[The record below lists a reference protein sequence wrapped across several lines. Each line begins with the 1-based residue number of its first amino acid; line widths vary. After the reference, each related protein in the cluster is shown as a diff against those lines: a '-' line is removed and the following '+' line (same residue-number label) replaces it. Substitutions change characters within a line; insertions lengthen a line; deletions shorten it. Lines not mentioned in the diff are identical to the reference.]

1 MSWSLIEPVID
12 LSVRGLCR
20 RPYHGHKKGCPNYDK
35 KLGCPPQAPIIYDVL
50 DFGKPI
56 WAVWIDFDL
65 ANQRLRMKTK
75 HPNWSNRQLDCCL
88 YWQGRAKKLLGILVL
103 NFIRN
108 KAELGE
114 ADELKALYVPEAMG
128 VNVTETMKNAGVI
141 LEWPPENIVR
151 KIAFLGSPFK
161 SMQ

>member
-1 MSWSLIEPVID
+1 MSWSLIKPVID

-75 HPNWSNRQLDCCL
+75 HPNWSNRQLVCCL
-88 YWQGRAKKLLGILVL
+88 YWQGTANKYLKHKVANFCTNQFLSMKSKTLEVL
-103 NFIRN
+103 Y
-108 KAELGE
+108 A
-114 ADELKALYVPEAMG
+114 PEAFG
-128 VNVTETMKNAGVI
+128 VNVTETMKNVGVE
-141 LEWPPENIVR
+141 LEWPPVNIVR
-151 KIAFLGSPFK
+151 KIAFIGSPFK